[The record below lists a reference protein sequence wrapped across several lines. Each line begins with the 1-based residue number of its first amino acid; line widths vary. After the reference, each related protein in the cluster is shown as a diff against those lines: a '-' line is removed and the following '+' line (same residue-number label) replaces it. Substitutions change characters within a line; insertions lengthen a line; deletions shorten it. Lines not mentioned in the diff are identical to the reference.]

1 MKSEDTEKSIYKQ
14 NQLSQLHWGSRLLR
28 SLVLLDLGMD
38 KSDIS
43 SSAHLQ
49 QLQSHLKR
57 KTQDRANCAGRQAAL
72 VHGKQTVAPLRCE
85 SNKGIA
91 ECWSQVCGVCLLP
104 RSPKRGISR
113 LSQFS
118 ALEWVAQRKGFLIVL
133 LKTNQQTK
141 LLGKRNFSWAPV
153 LHSGEGGSS
162 GGSTQARLF
171 SKVNSQRRLCL
182 CLEFLPGQEILLRWQ
197 NSPSGNYTLRNSP
210 C

>member
-91 ECWSQVCGVCLLP
+91 EC
-104 RSPKRGISR
+104 
-113 LSQFS
+113 
-118 ALEWVAQRKGFLIVL
+118 
-133 LKTNQQTK
+133 
-141 LLGKRNFSWAPV
+141 
-153 LHSGEGGSS
+153 
-162 GGSTQARLF
+162 
-171 SKVNSQRRLCL
+171 
-182 CLEFLPGQEILLRWQ
+182 
-197 NSPSGNYTLRNSP
+197 
-210 C
+210 